1 MHLINLI
8 NVQNLSLYPKKERK
22 KESQLLSW
30 LSLSW
35 SPNLDPIIPRRNI

>member
-22 KESQLLSW
+22 KVNFSVDFPCREV
-30 LSLSW
+30 
-35 SPNLDPIIPRRNI
+35 PI